1 MSVLCFCAY
10 GFTMFTFSKWWSYL
24 FWFMVKQMHWCRVH
38 NANKHLFVWTTY
50 RWESK
55 LNIGFYLLKYWVKN
69 IAGNIGNWEF
79 LKKPISVSK
88 YVIFRFYFPVFF
100 SIWILIFLDDILYL
114 IEAFL
119 FEEDSF
125 EILKLFQK
133 QKSLQVRPTVNPQI
147 KYDCRIKKVATQVPT
162 YNFD

>member
-1 MSVLCFCAY
+1 MWFKWLVEYVSAVFFAY

-24 FWFMVKQMHWCRVH
+24 FWFMVKQMHWCRVY

-55 LNIGFYLLKYWVKN
+55 LNIGFYLLKYWVEN

-133 QKSLQVRPTVNPQI
+133 QKSLQVRDLQSILNTV
-147 KYDCRIKKVATQVPT
+147 RI
-162 YNFD
+162 